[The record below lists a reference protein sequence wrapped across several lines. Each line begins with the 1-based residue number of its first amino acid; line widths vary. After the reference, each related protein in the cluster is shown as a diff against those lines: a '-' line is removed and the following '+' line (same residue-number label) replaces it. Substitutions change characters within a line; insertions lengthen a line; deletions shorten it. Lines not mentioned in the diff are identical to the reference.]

1 MTTSYIERPDGARIA
16 WESDGPDDAP
26 PVLLV
31 MGLAYPAAMWFR
43 LVPALAERYRV
54 LRVDNRGAG
63 HTGDV
68 PGAPYTVSTMAA
80 DCLAVL
86 DEAGADRA
94 HVVGISMGGLI
105 SQEIAVTAP
114 ERVRSLC
121 LMATH
126 PGIAQAVINPEAL
139 KLVTSGR
146 ADMTPQEA
154 AEASIPFNYADD
166 TPRERMEEDWAV
178 RFPLACSLTGYMAQV
193 QGTLPW
199 SRHADLPSVTAP
211 TMVLHGELD
220 ALVPVENGR
229 NIAARIPGAELVTV
243 PGANHVL
250 MTDKPDEVCKALL
263 DWLDRQSAGQQ
274 T

>member
-1 MTTSYIERPDGARIA
+1 MPTVQRPDGAAIA
-16 WESDGPDDAP
+16 WSSDGDESAP

-43 LVPALAERYRV
+43 LVPVLAERYRV

-63 HTGDV
+63 LTGDV
-68 PGAPYTVSTMAA
+68 PGAPYTVPTMAA

-86 DEAGADRA
+86 DEAGVDRA

-105 SQEIAVTAP
+105 AQELALTAP

-126 PGIAQAVINPEAL
+126 PGIAHAVINPEAL

-154 AEASIPFNYADD
+154 AEISIPFNYAPE
-166 TPRERMEEDWAV
+166 TPRERIEEDWAV
-178 RFPLACSLTGYMAQV
+178 RLPLACSLAGYTGQV

-199 SRHADLPSVTAP
+199 TRYDDLPSLTAP

-220 ALVPVENGR
+220 ALVPPENGQR
-229 NIAARIPGAELVTV
+229 IAERVPGAEHVTV

-250 MTDKPDEVCKALL
+250 MTDQPEQVGKVLL
-263 DWLDRQSAGQQ
+263 DWLDRNP
-274 T
+274 